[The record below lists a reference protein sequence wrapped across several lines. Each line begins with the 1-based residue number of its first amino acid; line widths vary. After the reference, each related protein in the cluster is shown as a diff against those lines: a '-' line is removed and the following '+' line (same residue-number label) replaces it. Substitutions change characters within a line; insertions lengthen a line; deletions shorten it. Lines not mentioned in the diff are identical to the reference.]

1 MNPRSPF
8 LYGLRQFN
16 TGVLT
21 LTFALLPLAEAMARP
36 TQAEVDKQAAA
47 NVVFDRTVLPIAPYQ
62 KVGKIASTIE
72 SSDPAA

>member
-21 LTFALLPLAEAMARP
+21 LTFALLPLAQAIARP
-36 TQAEVDKQAAA
+36 AQAEVDKQATA
-47 NVVFDRTVLPIAPYQ
+47 NVKFDRTVLPIAPYQ
-62 KVGKIASTIE
+62 KVGKIDATIE
-72 SSDPAA
+72 GSRAT

>member
-21 LTFALLPLAEAMARP
+21 LTFTLLPLAQAMARP
-36 TQAEVDKQAAA
+36 TQAEVDKQAAG
-47 NVVFDRTVLPIAPYQ
+47 NVTFDRTVIPITPYQ
-62 KVGKIASTIE
+62 KMGKIDATIE
-72 SSDPAA
+72 GSRAT